1 MASSVIEGS
10 VTGAEATR
18 KYRFWVEWSSTP
30 NASAGASYLR
40 VKAYVQRTD
49 GYAASAWNNNVSASQ
64 KTLVVDGTPYHSAHN
79 GIDTRNSQKVLIAEV
94 EKTISHNANGYRTV
108 NISASF
114 PKVVDNLTG
123 GTLSGQAVLDY
134 IDMSAPTLNAT
145 VTGTTATSVTLQV
158 NSNAALSDIQ
168 YRVIGV
174 SGWVSVGAGSS
185 KTFTITGLSPNTTY
199 RFELWGRKQSN
210 SKEIY
215 KTVSAKTGITPITAI
230 SFENKYKVSVGKTL
244 ICPPKLTPQNA
255 SVKTL
260 RYTSSNPSV
269 AELQSET
276 GTFCTLLARSTGS
289 VVITAKATDGSGV
302 TGTCEIEVIQ
312 PVTGIQ
318 VTSNQLMLPVGG
330 SAQIAYTVLPNN
342 ATNKNVTITSSD
354 TSVVTVSGTVAVGQ
368 ANGVATLTLTT
379 EDGGYTAVVQVVVQ
393 GDYTWYDYPVPI
405 DILNAEDVRNFHSDM
420 TVLRGLILLRG
431 ESLPAFAEVDAQTNT
446 PYRSIRALLQ
456 AVEDNLEILNSTP
469 YGSAYYGAHITF
481 AKYAPNKQQ
490 IFRWQQSINDMHNI
504 LKGDARMWQ
513 TLRLA
518 DGYPTIDGK
527 KILIRG
533 DYVE

>member
-10 VTGAEATR
+10 VTGKDATR

-30 NASAGASYLR
+30 NASAGTSYLR
-40 VKAYVQRTD
+40 VRAYLQRRTN
-49 GYAASAWNNNVSASQ
+49 SAESAYNLGVPDYQ
-64 KTLVVDGTPYHSAHN
+64 KKLVVDGKTCKSSSD
-79 GIDTRNSQKVLIAEV
+79 GIDTRNFQKVLIAEFGDN
-94 EKTISHNANGYRTV
+94 ISHNANGYRTV

-114 PKVVDNLTG
+114 PRVASSLTG
-123 GTLSGQAVLDY
+123 GTLSGQAALDY
-134 IDMSAPTLNAT
+134 IDMSAPTLNVT

-158 NSNAALSDIQ
+158 TSNAVLSDMQ

-199 RFELWGRKQSN
+199 SFELWGRKQSN

-215 KTVSAKTGITPITAI
+215 KTISVKTSITPITAI
-230 SFENKYKVSVGKTL
+230 SLYDYSVSVGSTL
-244 ICPPKLTPQNA
+244 TCTPTITPTGA
-255 SVKTL
+255 SVKSL
-260 RYTSSNPSV
+260 KYTSSNPSV

-276 GTFCTLLARSTGS
+276 GTVFTLLARNVGTS
-289 VVITAKATDGSGV
+289 VITATATDGSGV
-302 TGTCEIEVIQ
+302 SGTCTITVKQ
-312 PVTGIQ
+312 PVTGIR
-318 VTSNQLMLPVGG
+318 VASNRLVLPVGG
-330 SAQIAYTVLPNN
+330 SAQIAYTVLPND

-379 EDGGYTAVVQVVVQ
+379 EDGKYQTFVQVAVQ
-393 GDYTWYDYPVPI
+393 GDYTWYDYPVPL
-405 DILNAEDVRNFHSDM
+405 DILNAEDVRHFHSDM

-446 PYRSIRALLQ
+446 PYRSMRTLLQ
-456 AVEDNLEILNSTP
+456 SVEDNLEILNSTP
-469 YGSAYYGAHITF
+469 YRSAYYGEHITF

-504 LKGDARMWQ
+504 LKGNVGMWQ
-513 TLRLA
+513 TLRLT